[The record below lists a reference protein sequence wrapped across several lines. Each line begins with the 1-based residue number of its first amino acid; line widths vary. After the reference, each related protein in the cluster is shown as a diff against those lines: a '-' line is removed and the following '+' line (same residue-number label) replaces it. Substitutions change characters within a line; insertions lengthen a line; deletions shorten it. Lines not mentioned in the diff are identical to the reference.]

1 MFSIDVIL
9 EEDKDG
15 GYVAKC
21 PAFPGC
27 NSQGETEDEAMKNI
41 LDALELWLKTQQDRT
56 ILEWSLNDQIRA
68 VSKREL
74 QFTVICSR

>member
-1 MFSIDVIL
+1 MFSVDVIL
-9 EEDKDG
+9 EVDEDG

-27 NSQGETEDEAMKNI
+27 VSQGETEDEALKNI
-41 LDALELWLKTQQDRT
+41 LDALELWLKTQQDR
-56 ILEWSLNDQIRA
+56 ILKEWSANDQVHA

-74 QFTVICSR
+74 QFTTVCSR